1 MQERL
6 KEQRQQY
13 QECLQVPHSSG
24 SSSSSSSGGRAGES
38 SSAIQKASKV
48 KKSLAH
54 EPIFGYYLTRN
65 AFNGHYFVAL
75 LMEKIPNSY
84 VSQQSALK
92 LGCMYECMYEYCQG
106 APSGSVLALRP
117 ATGKH
122 ELSKSDLG
130 KYRLIS
136 EADAKVHR

>member
-24 SSSSSSSGGRAGES
+24 GGSSSGSSSSSSSSSGGLAGES
-38 SSAIQKASKV
+38 SSAIEKASRA

-92 LGCMYECMYEYCQG
+92 LGCMYVLCMYVCMNTVRERRAEVC
-106 APSGSVLALRP
+106 
-117 ATGKH
+117 
-122 ELSKSDLG
+122 
-130 KYRLIS
+130 
-136 EADAKVHR
+136 

>member
-13 QECLQVPHSSG
+13 QECLHVPHSSSSG
-24 SSSSSSSGGRAGES
+24 SSSSSGGLAGES

-84 VSQQSALK
+84 VSQQSSLK
-92 LGCMYECMYEYCQG
+92 LGCMY
-106 APSGSVLALRP
+106 V
-117 ATGKH
+117 
-122 ELSKSDLG
+122 
-130 KYRLIS
+130 
-136 EADAKVHR
+136 